1 MPLLWK
7 TEKNSIGY
15 KKDGSKEPS
24 FLLEIGNEGGIRRV
38 GFLGEAFQIV

>member
-1 MPLLWK
+1 MPLPSK
-7 TEKNSIGY
+7 TAKSFTES

-24 FLLEIGNEGGIRRV
+24 FLLEIGDKSGVCRI